1 MKYTINKDP
10 RGPLYITESEEMKLN
25 YNCPADQKNGE
36 GPGSCG
42 GAAGGEKASGGSKGS
57 DKMRKEFEEDAKNIT
72 DLIKSG
78 DLTDVTAEDLYDDSV
93 EQGLVKDTP
102 ANKSMFLEVYG
113 KAIKAGKSPSTKSR
127 PTKTRP
133 TKIVPTQKDAKA
145 QGFSNDKESKSSNS
159 ATGSLKGLREANDK
173 GLITV
178 AGKVKKDF
186 SAGGK
191 SYKKGDYVTH
201 HVDGK
206 WQDEK

>member
-1 MKYTINKDP
+1 MKYKINKDP

-133 TKIVPTQKDAKA
+133 TKIVPTQKEIDSHRSKA
-145 QGFSNDKESKSSNS
+145 AEYKN
-159 ATGSLKGLREANDK
+159 KGLKIDAMRE
-173 GLITV
+173 TEV
-178 AGKVKKDF
+178 ADQMEKEFKKR
-186 SAGGK
+186 K
-191 SYKKGDYVTH
+191 
-201 HVDGK
+201 
-206 WQDEK
+206 